1 MCTCAVAAF
10 HLQMGCDLS
19 AHLVCTLTLDL
30 ALQITSALQIPKNAL
45 STVCFHRDEQEHIVA
60 VIKVCSVMPSGGD
73 MENSLRPAKALAA
86 EFAQRISDSGS
97 GLHDGSIGALLKACT
112 L

>member
-1 MCTCAVAAF
+1 
-10 HLQMGCDLS
+10 
-19 AHLVCTLTLDL
+19 
-30 ALQITSALQIPKNAL
+30 
-45 STVCFHRDEQEHIVA
+45 
-60 VIKVCSVMPSGGD
+60 MPSGGD

-97 GLHDGSIGALLKACT
+97 GLHDGSIGALLKTCT